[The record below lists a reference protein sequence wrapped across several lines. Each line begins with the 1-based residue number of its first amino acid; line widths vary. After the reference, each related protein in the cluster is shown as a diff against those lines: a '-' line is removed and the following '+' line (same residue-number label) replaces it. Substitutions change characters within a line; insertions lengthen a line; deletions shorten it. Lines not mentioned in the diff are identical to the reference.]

1 MAITLT
7 LTHKVTDDELR
18 ELSARNP
25 GYQFERNAKGDL
37 VVTPTSG
44 RSAYREAK
52 LVSQLDR
59 WAERGGLGI
68 VLSPT
73 AGFRLPN
80 GEFYVPDAAWVRHE
94 HWEALGPDAQ
104 DEILYLCPD
113 AAFEIRAKTSRPS
126 DLQEKMRAYLANGAQ
141 LAVLI
146 DPYDRTVEVY
156 RSGRDREIYTD
167 PKTVALDPEL
177 PGLILDLEPI
187 FTE

>member
-7 LTHKVTDDELR
+7 FTHKVTDDELR

-52 LVSQLDR
+52 LVSQIDR

-104 DEILYLCPD
+104 DEVLYLCRTPRLRSGQRPAD
-113 AAFEIRAKTSRPS
+113 LPSFRRRCAPTSPMVFSSRSSSTRTFSPGRSIVNKPRFGMLCDMRRWINQWRALGPS
-126 DLQEKMRAYLANGAQ
+126 D
-141 LAVLI
+141 
-146 DPYDRTVEVY
+146 Y
-156 RSGRDREIYTD
+156 RSRGMT
-167 PKTVALDPEL
+167 
-177 PGLILDLEPI
+177 
-187 FTE
+187 